1 MLELAVVN
9 FQDEQVWTEK
19 QYRFDLAFYEVP
31 RFLWPPSSSLV
42 SLVSSLWL
50 DRGEL
55 EGTITRFAGS

>member
-9 FQDEQVWTEK
+9 IQDEQVWTEK
-19 QYRFDLAFYEVP
+19 QNRIRSCVYEML

-42 SLVSSLWL
+42 SSASGLRL

-55 EGTITRFAGS
+55 EGTITRFG